1 MNRGIIAKR
10 YAKALL
16 SFSTESGI
24 EDSVYKN
31 MRLLSESFMEVK
43 ELCNVLIIPILSDEK
58 KIGLIETACGGEI
71 SNELKKFLSLLLRQK
86 REYLLQS
93 VSLIYIA
100 LYNKTKNMTVCK
112 LTTAET
118 LSKDV
123 ENHIKALVSS
133 KTKGAVE
140 LNNIV
145 NPEIIG
151 GFVFEVDYRRLDASI
166 SSQITKIK
174 RELCPKI

>member
-16 SFSTESGI
+16 SFSTERGI

-43 ELCNVLIIPILSDEK
+43 EFCNVLSIPILSNEK
-58 KIGLIETACGGEI
+58 KIGLIETACGGKI

-93 VSLIYIA
+93 ISLIYIA
-100 LYNKTKNMTVCK
+100 LYNKIKNMTVCK
-112 LTTAET
+112 LTTAEALT
-118 LSKDV
+118 KDV
-123 ENHIKALVSS
+123 EDHIKALISA
-133 KTKGAVE
+133 KTKGDVE
-140 LNNIV
+140 INNIV
-145 NPEIIG
+145 NPQIIG
-151 GFVFEVDYRRLDASI
+151 GFVFEIDYKRLDASI